1 VRAYK
6 VDLASLADVRRLAAA
21 VLAKEPRLDVLV
33 NNAGIGTEVPG
44 GPARA
49 QSKDGHELRFAVNY
63 LAHDLLTRELLPL
76 LERSAPSRI
85 VNLSSAGQAAID
97 LDDPML
103 TSGYSGVRAYR
114 QSKLAQILSTFEL
127 AEELAGRGVTVNAL
141 HPATFMPT
149 KLVRAPTST
158 LEEGVE
164 ATVRLIAGDDV
175 AALSGKYFDGL
186 RETRAHE
193 QAYDPVARHKLRAL
207 SEQLAPRG
215 RPA

>member
-1 VRAYK
+1 
-6 VDLASLADVRRLAAA
+6 
-21 VLAKEPRLDVLV
+21 
-33 NNAGIGTEVPG
+33 
-44 GPARA
+44 
-49 QSKDGHELRFAVNY
+49 
-63 LAHDLLTRELLPL
+63 LPL

-175 AALSGKYFDGL
+175 AAMSGKYFDGL

>member
-1 VRAYK
+1 MRAYK

>member
-193 QAYDPVARHKLRAL
+193 QTYDPVARHKLRAL